1 MEEDDVLQELKAKME
16 EFFRNNK
23 SIEKREDL
31 DNFLEAIE
39 LLELWSLDE
48 EKELCWQSLNKYNKK
63 GIIDLDAAINGIK
76 DLINQEEEQD
86 SGETILTH
94 LSRRASVREPKKGKI
109 PFAKL
114 KQVALD
120 EYECVDEDTLVQLKK
135 IFSL

>member
-16 EFFRNNK
+16 EFFKNNK

-39 LLELWSLDE
+39 LLELWSSDE

-76 DLINQEEEQD
+76 D
-86 SGETILTH
+86 
-94 LSRRASVREPKKGKI
+94 
-109 PFAKL
+109 
-114 KQVALD
+114 
-120 EYECVDEDTLVQLKK
+120 
-135 IFSL
+135 